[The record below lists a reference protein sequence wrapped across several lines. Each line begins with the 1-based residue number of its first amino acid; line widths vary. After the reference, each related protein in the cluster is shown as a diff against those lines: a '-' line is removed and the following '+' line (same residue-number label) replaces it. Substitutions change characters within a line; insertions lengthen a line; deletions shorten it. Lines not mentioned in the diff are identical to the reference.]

1 MNNLPKLIR
10 RFTAILLLG
19 FVLLVFANFAVFAFL
34 MAWQWP
40 SIADSPYNMAIQT
53 GKAFQTSENRYTLQ
67 EDISLQLKEQDIWAF
82 VVDND
87 TLQIV
92 WKTENVPDT
101 IPASYSLSDIA
112 DLSVGYLDGYPT
124 YTGKTENG
132 IVVLGYPKDSFW
144 KHTRA
149 SWNYNF
155 VSHFPQI
162 IFLVLVV
169 NIAII
174 LLIYV
179 VANMKFLKP
188 VKPITK
194 GIQDLSVGEPVHIP
208 EKGLLSDISANI
220 NRTSN
225 ILQEQRQQLK
235 KKETARAN
243 WIAGV
248 SHDIRTPLSMV
259 MGYAGQLKDDANLTD
274 EERQMAEVIVKQSE
288 RMKNLINDLNLAS
301 KLEYNMQPVNLAKQ
315 NLIAIVRQVVV
326 DFINMDIEDKYPIAW
341 QTDEVL
347 TICPVNA
354 DKDLL
359 KRAVSNLIQNSINH
373 NEQGCKIYVCV
384 MTDDSNCTVVVAD
397 NGVGATNEQIEKLNN
412 APHYMVCDNNTTEQ
426 RHGLGLLIVKQIV
439 AAHGGITTIEHSSY
453 GGFLVKLTLP
463 MLLYRSELPDHKH
476 QYSPAGK
483 VHKVQHQR

>member
-1 MNNLPKLIR
+1 MNNLPKLIW
-10 RFTAILLLG
+10 RFTGILLSS
-19 FVLLVFANFAVFAFL
+19 FVLLVFANFAILAFL
-34 MAWQWP
+34 MVWQSP
-40 SIADSPYNMAIQT
+40 SVADSPYNMATQT
-53 GKAFQTSENRYTLQ
+53 GKALQISESGYTLP
-67 EDISLQLKEQDIWAF
+67 EDVSTQLKEQNIWAF

-87 TLQIV
+87 TRQIV

-101 IPASYSLSDIA
+101 IPASYSLSNIA

-124 YTGKTENG
+124 YTGETENG

-144 KHTRA
+144 KHTSA

-155 VSHFPQI
+155 IAHLPQI
-162 IFLVLVV
+162 GFIVFAV
-169 NIAII
+169 NIAVI

-194 GIQDLSVGEPVHIP
+194 GIQDLSIGEPVHIP

-259 MGYAGQLKDDANLTD
+259 MGYAGQLKDDATLTSK
-274 EERQMAEVIVKQSE
+274 ERQKAEVIVRQSK
-288 RMKNLINDLNLAS
+288 RIQNLINDLNLAS
-301 KLEYNMQPVNLAKQ
+301 KLEYNMRPINPAKQ

-326 DFINMDIEDKYPIAW
+326 DFINMDIEDKYPIEW
-341 QTDEVL
+341 ETDEAL

-359 KRAVSNLIQNSINH
+359 KRAISNLIQNSINH
-373 NEQGCKIYVCV
+373 NEQGCKIYVSV
-384 MTDDSNCTVVVAD
+384 TADSGKCTVDVSD
-397 NGVGATNEQIEKLNN
+397 DGVGATDEQIEKLNN
-412 APHYMVCDNNTTEQ
+412 APHYMVCDENTTEQ
-426 RHGLGLLIVKQIV
+426 RHGLGLLIVKQIIS
-439 AAHGGITTIEHSSY
+439 AHDGTTIIEHSSY
-453 GGFLVKLTLP
+453 GGFSVKVTLP
-463 MLLYRSELPDHKH
+463 TR
-476 QYSPAGK
+476 
-483 VHKVQHQR
+483 